1 MHSFDFSNTLL
12 AIIDQR
18 TSRIG
23 YIVALFFV
31 TYYDHCFLLKRTR
44 TDQRIR
50 QWTRHC
56 CHRIASITPTAK
68 LHLVHHLDAS
78 LAQRHYSSL
87 VVFKECMQKNKKK
100 DFRTP
105 TKANNA
111 FEDRSQQRRQPTVV
125 LRLRESKVTPHD
137 KAITLVTFPL
147 QCLHLTLQ
155 ARLLGL
161 ILPGTL
167 TNLLTVD
174 PHRGTENI
182 LFVYSFLSC
191 TATLFN

>member
-1 MHSFDFSNTLL
+1 M
-12 AIIDQR
+12 I
-18 TSRIG
+18 
-23 YIVALFFV
+23 
-31 TYYDHCFLLKRTR
+31 
-44 TDQRIR
+44 
-50 QWTRHC
+50 
-56 CHRIASITPTAK
+56 IASYSKEREPTNEFDSGRGTVATGSRQ
-68 LHLVHHLDAS
+68 LPPLQNYTWYTTWTHHLPNVIIQVWLFSRNAC
-78 LAQRHYSSL
+78 
-87 VVFKECMQKNKKK
+87 KKIKKK

-167 TNLLTVD
+167 TNLLTDD